1 MTIMPEHNQYQLQQQ
16 NASKSSENLRT
27 LLPLPPP
34 PPPPPAP
41 SSTNKP
47 FAKQMATLCLSNKPS
62 CSRETLALNED
73 LPATTLINESS
84 GDETGSTCLREV
96 TSSTSRLSP
105 LLLLSFSAEDD
116 DYFIEQ
122 SRQKSTKSA
131 IAPSSRPPPAP
142 LDYPSTHTLHPKN
155 TLSSTS
161 QSQQHRR
168 LRQQQQHSVPM
179 QIRSINNKL
188 KKGPAVFNHQQCSRR
203 FYQAKANRS
212 SNKLLPTVY
221 RSTATLVLL
230 FLAVS
235 ALLPL
240 TSLVQG
246 MPQTSAVASSYH
258 LKGGPQSA
266 RHNHNQ
272 HHHHHSHQSTP
283 SSSSPYSLSSSSASS
298 SLSLSSAVQSPP
310 PPQQQGNSYQAHGPH
325 NMYHPFGSSSS
336 ISSPS
341 SSVQHHQPLPVK
353 SSSLVQQDSNNNHYH
368 HSSSS
373 ALADPPTIVNGSCPT
388 CGRRFDLQ
396 QAKDLKLEAIQQQIL
411 SKLNLMEKPKVNQN
425 WLKREQAL
433 EAIRKAKLNSK
444 IRGRSRSAAI
454 SNTGGGGGG
463 GGINSAATNRKRH
476 SRRESDTPV
485 HRRLNFIESQ
495 HSSNYNR
502 SSIVLYGNGAL
513 EDGTTTTT
521 ASAHGNNFDSLFGQD
536 EDEEEYEGEEEMES
550 STDEYYGKTSEIIA
564 FAEPGKWHTD
574 CVFLFPFFCFCCFCF
589 FFAQLLFYDY
599 NYYRHS

>member
-16 NASKSSENLRT
+16 SASKSSENLRT

-84 GDETGSTCLREV
+84 GDETGSTCLRE
-96 TSSTSRLSP
+96 
-105 LLLLSFSAEDD
+105 
-116 DYFIEQ
+116 
-122 SRQKSTKSA
+122 
-131 IAPSSRPPPAP
+131 
-142 LDYPSTHTLHPKN
+142 
-155 TLSSTS
+155 
-161 QSQQHRR
+161 
-168 LRQQQQHSVPM
+168 
-179 QIRSINNKL
+179 
-188 KKGPAVFNHQQCSRR
+188 
-203 FYQAKANRS
+203 
-212 SNKLLPTVY
+212 
-221 RSTATLVLL
+221 
-230 FLAVS
+230 
-235 ALLPL
+235 
-240 TSLVQG
+240 
-246 MPQTSAVASSYH
+246 
-258 LKGGPQSA
+258 
-266 RHNHNQ
+266 
-272 HHHHHSHQSTP
+272 
-283 SSSSPYSLSSSSASS
+283 
-298 SLSLSSAVQSPP
+298 
-310 PPQQQGNSYQAHGPH
+310 
-325 NMYHPFGSSSS
+325 
-336 ISSPS
+336 
-341 SSVQHHQPLPVK
+341 HHQPLPVK

-536 EDEEEYEGEEEMES
+536 EDEEEEGEEEMES

-564 FAEPGKWHTD
+564 FAEPAASPPSVQGSPAMSMLHN
-574 CVFLFPFFCFCCFCF
+574 
-589 FFAQLLFYDY
+589 A
-599 NYYRHS
+599 